1 MYFGLSLTQLNFVKN
16 IMLFV
21 ENCLLKFDAV
31 ADVNVDNTRILI
43 IDKHL
48 LAVDENDV

>member
-1 MYFGLSLTQLNFVKN
+1 MRLLFVKN
-16 IMLFV
+16 CPFKFV
-21 ENCLLKFDAV
+21 AV
-31 ADVNVDNTRILI
+31 ADVNMNNTRILI